1 MCRSW
6 HVLERKDFD
15 VVNQHRGGDIDCSSL
30 KTCSKFC
37 KLALLIKA
45 WLWIRRCVLNH
56 RKNKSHGSM
65 YRVRRALDQPEV
77 DVENQHNGGYFNCS
91 QRITCS
97 KF

>member
-1 MCRSW
+1 MLQ
-6 HVLERKDFD
+6 VLKAC
-15 VVNQHRGGDIDCSSL
+15 VVDKSVAMDQEMRFESS
-30 KTCSKFC
+30 KKQ
-37 KLALLIKA
+37 
-45 WLWIRRCVLNH
+45 
-56 RKNKSHGSM
+56 SHGSM